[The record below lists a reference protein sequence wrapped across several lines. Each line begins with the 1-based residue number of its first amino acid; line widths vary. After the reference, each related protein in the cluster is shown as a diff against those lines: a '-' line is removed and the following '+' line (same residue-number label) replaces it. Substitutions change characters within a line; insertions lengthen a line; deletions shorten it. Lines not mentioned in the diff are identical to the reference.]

1 MRINSPRTLLVVMAL
16 LAGCARQSPPAK
28 TEAAPPA
35 SAPAPAAN
43 VPAVPPAW
51 LGRWTGPEG
60 GWLDITE
67 AAGSYTVTV
76 KNLDAARSFP
86 GIVDAGGL
94 SFERDGVRETIQASD
109 GAGTGM
115 KWLAEK
121 TNCLKIKAGEGYCR
135 D

>member
-1 MRINSPRTLLVVMAL
+1 MIAAVAL
-16 LAGCARQSPPAK
+16 LAAGCDNRQSPPAPAAA
-28 TEAAPPA
+28 AAPPA
-35 SAPAPAAN
+35 VS
-43 VPAVPPAW
+43 VPAVPPDW

-60 GWLDITE
+60 SWLEITRTDDT
-67 AAGSYTVTV
+67 YMVTV
-76 KNLDAARSFP
+76 MNLDGARSFP
-86 GIVDAGGL
+86 GIVDASGL
-94 SFERDGVRETIQASD
+94 SFERDGVRETIHPSD

>member
-1 MRINSPRTLLVVMAL
+1 M
-16 LAGCARQSPPAK
+16 PP
-28 TEAAPPA
+28 E
-35 SAPAPAAN
+35 
-43 VPAVPPAW
+43 W

-60 GWLDITE
+60 SWLEIARTDD
-67 AAGSYTVTV
+67 SYTVTV
-76 KNLDAARSFP
+76 MNLDGARSFP
-86 GIVDAGGL
+86 GIVDAQGL
-94 SFERDGVRETIQASD
+94 SFERDGVRESVHASD

>member
-1 MRINSPRTLLVVMAL
+1 M
-16 LAGCARQSPPAK
+16 PP
-28 TEAAPPA
+28 E
-35 SAPAPAAN
+35 
-43 VPAVPPAW
+43 W

-60 GWLDITE
+60 GWLEITRTDDT
-67 AAGSYTVTV
+67 YMVTV
-76 KNLDAARSFP
+76 MNLDGARSFP
-86 GIVDAGGL
+86 GIVDASGL
-94 SFERDGVRETIQASD
+94 AFERDGVRETIHPSD